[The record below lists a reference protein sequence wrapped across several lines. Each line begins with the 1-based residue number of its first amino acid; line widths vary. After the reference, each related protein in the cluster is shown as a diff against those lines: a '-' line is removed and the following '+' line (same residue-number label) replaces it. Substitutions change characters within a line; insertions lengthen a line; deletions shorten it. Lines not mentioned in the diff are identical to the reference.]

1 MIWKSVQ
8 NTLATP
14 SVNIIW
20 TLVYPTSMCSCG
32 VPFQFES
39 KEGDLTVYDNI
50 HSCLFMLLL
59 FK

>member
-1 MIWKSVQ
+1 MVWKSVQ
-8 NTLATP
+8 TTFATP

-20 TLVYPTSMCSCG
+20 TIVYPTSMCTCG
-32 VPFQFES
+32 DPFQSES
-39 KEGDLTVYDNI
+39 KGADLTVYDNI